1 MIRFVFVVAGV
12 LATPAHAVECW
23 TASNFRGQTAQAD
36 AGYSFKP
43 DSFADGMMI
52 CLSTES
58 GMVSGNDLDLVR
70 LGDSTLIWR
79 LDADGL
85 GDQWPRA

>member
-43 DSFADGMMI
+43 DSCKRDGAAL
-52 CLSTES
+52 CGE
-58 GMVSGNDLDLVR
+58 
-70 LGDSTLIWR
+70 
-79 LDADGL
+79 A
-85 GDQWPRA
+85 